1 MFQPLW
7 QGCHPLGQVASSS
20 KAPSTLALDTSRDEI
35 IVFLLQVYDLNK
47 VAKDI
52 ELPGAFI
59 LGAGAVSSRVL
70 GINGEVSM

>member
-1 MFQPLW
+1 M
-7 QGCHPLGQVASSS
+7 LG
-20 KAPSTLALDTSRDEI
+20 APSSLALDTSRD
-35 IVFLLQVYDLNK
+35 VFLLQVYDLNT

-70 GINGEVSM
+70 GINAEVSM